1 MKQRGERLENRTR
14 DILEPFD
21 DPLPV
26 DLSLTI
32 VVGFHVIECMCRH
45 TEIQGYLIIS
55 YGEGIGQ
62 LRRIRS
68 SPPPL
73 TWSLCRKIPPEKREA
88 HFTLTISLI
97 IIEEKITKTP
107 VRVAYNFVCG
117 RVGCWLPCEKV
128 GA

>member
-62 LRRIRS
+62 LRRIRFTTTHLVIVS
-68 SPPPL
+68 KNSA
-73 TWSLCRKIPPEKREA
+73 RKKRS
-88 HFTLTISLI
+88 TLHTHYF
-97 IIEEKITKTP
+97 P
-107 VRVAYNFVCG
+107 
-117 RVGCWLPCEKV
+117 
-128 GA
+128 